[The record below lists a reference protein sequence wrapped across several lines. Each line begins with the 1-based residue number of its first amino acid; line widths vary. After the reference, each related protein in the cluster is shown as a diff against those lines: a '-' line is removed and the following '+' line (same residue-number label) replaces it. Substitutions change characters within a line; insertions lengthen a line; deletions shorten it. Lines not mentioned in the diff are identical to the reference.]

1 MCVCVYIG
9 ELCEIVGFSEQLF
22 SLSLPSHL
30 RVSILTL
37 VSLLSSSS
45 THVHTEKREKEKV
58 AKKMAAGLHINR
70 EQSRVE
76 SSLQEDLEICS
87 PICSPNPTAT
97 WSCICEASIRVFIHG
112 SSPLSDRGCLKKFEE
127 EKHVEIGRDLYI
139 WCYYYY
145 Y

>member
-45 THVHTEKREKEKV
+45 THVHTEKWEKEEV

-87 PICSPNPTAT
+87 PICSPNPTANI
-97 WSCICEASIRVFIHG
+97 ICCLVSHSITQKELIEWLLCAKQRAQ
-112 SSPLSDRGCLKKFEE
+112 LWR
-127 EKHVEIGRDLYI
+127 
-139 WCYYYY
+139 
-145 Y
+145 